1 VHDERADGAQAS
13 LLPLFLKL
21 AGKTV
26 LVVGA
31 GPVAERKIESLLEAG
46 ARVRVVAPEATESV
60 KRLASEGRVEWRARG
75 FDDADVDDVWLVF
88 AATSD
93 AAVQAQ
99 VARATTTRRIF
110 CVAVDDPANASAYS
124 GALVRRP
131 PFTIAISS
139 GGATPALTRLV
150 REVVEHVLPSPDWV
164 DHATRLR
171 AKWLAEGTPMADRFA
186 ELVRHLKEREREE

>member
-1 VHDERADGAQAS
+1 VQADGETS

-31 GPVAERKIESLLEAG
+31 GSVAERKIESLLEAG
-46 ARVRVVAPEATESV
+46 ARVRVVAPEATDGV
-60 KRLASEGRVEWRARG
+60 QRLARDGRIVWHARP
-75 FDDADVDDVWLVF
+75 FDDADAEDVWLAF

-93 AAVQAQ
+93 AEVQAR
-99 VARATTTRRIF
+99 VAVATSARRVF

-124 GALVRRP
+124 GSLVRRP

-139 GGATPALTRLV
+139 GAATPALTRLV
-150 REVVEHVLPSPDWV
+150 REVVEHVLPGESWV
-164 DHATRLR
+164 EHATRLR
-171 AKWLAEGTPMADRFA
+171 AKWLAEGTPMGDRFA
-186 ELVRHLKEREREE
+186 DLVRDVKKGES

>member
-1 VHDERADGAQAS
+1 MHADGETS

-21 AGKTV
+21 AEKTV

-31 GPVAERKIESLLEAG
+31 GSVAERKIESLLEAG
-46 ARVRVVAPEATESV
+46 ARVRVVAPEATEGV
-60 KRLASEGRVEWRARG
+60 QRLAREGRVEWQARP
-75 FDDADVDDVWLVF
+75 FDDEDAADVWLAF

-93 AAVQAQ
+93 AEVQAR
-99 VARATTTRRIF
+99 VARATGARRVF

-131 PFTIAISS
+131 PFTVAISS

-150 REVVEHVLPSPDWV
+150 REVVEHVLPDRDWV
-164 DHATRLR
+164 EHATRLR
-171 AKWLAEGTPMADRFA
+171 AKWLAEGTPMGDRFA
-186 ELVRHLKEREREE
+186 ELVRDVKRSEK